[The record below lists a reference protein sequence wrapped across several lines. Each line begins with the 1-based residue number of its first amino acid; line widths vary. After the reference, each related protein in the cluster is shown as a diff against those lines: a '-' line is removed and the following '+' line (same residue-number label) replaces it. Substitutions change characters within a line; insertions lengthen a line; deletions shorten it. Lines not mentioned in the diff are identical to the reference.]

1 MLNAHRYVS
10 IDLIVYE
17 RWPGASCQTCLWI
30 CRLLNSHNI
39 SAYRFQPKQIAHA
52 VIIAILPIIIDRVW
66 KKKTFTHYLNCL
78 SNNKTLRWKKK
89 KKKLN
94 ETISIDVIEFIGLCN
109 RCDPRSHQNM
119 SSSSSCECMWIVSA
133 SFPVFFFASL
143 SDSRRIP
150 YMKWKYQQ
158 WQTSIRPVE
167 NEKWKMEK
175 LIFFFL
181 IASGEMKSIDHSVAG
196 RLVVPQSRLTRND
209 KTFSYLFIMWWIKDE
224 RRDYNIFLFTNFA
237 MDFVELQVAIV

>member
-1 MLNAHRYVS
+1 MKRLVLMLLNLSDYV
-10 IDLIVYE
+10 IDATRDRIK
-17 RWPGASCQTCLWI
+17 TCL
-30 CRLLNSHNI
+30 RRRH
-39 SAYRFQPKQIAHA
+39 
-52 VIIAILPIIIDRVW
+52 
-66 KKKTFTHYLNCL
+66 
-78 SNNKTLRWKKK
+78 
-89 KKKLN
+89 
-94 ETISIDVIEFIGLCN
+94 
-109 RCDPRSHQNM
+109 
-119 SSSSSCECMWIVSA
+119 VSA
-133 SFPVFFFASL
+133 CESWVLHFQFFFFASL

-224 RRDYNIFLFTNFA
+224 RRDYNIFRFTNFA